1 MMHSDWRCDECG
13 PVLPMHTAGHVGPEI
28 VDTVIAHVV
37 HGQTRVPLWCLWPL
51 PPAWTV
57 TGVGWA
63 GDERTGV
70 GATAVACS
78 GPAPL
83 GGGPADLVLIAEE
96 PGVGL
101 ASRFAGIRGPDP
113 GPVLAASLQT
123 TGAHAKIKVA
133 GHPTPLWSVGSSPDR
148 SAYAGEAKG
157 VWLWVV
163 TWPGNAGYLL
173 AEDVMLR
180 DLTVW
185 LPPELVYGAPSPYL
199 HGSA

>member
-1 MMHSDWRCDECG
+1 MHVAE
-13 PVLPMHTAGHVGPEI
+13 HVGPEI
-28 VDTVIAHVV
+28 VEAVVAHIAQ
-37 HGQTRVPLWCLWPL
+37 GPARMPLWCLWPL
-51 PPAWTV
+51 LPGWTV

-70 GATAVACS
+70 RASAVACS

-101 ASRFAGIRGPDP
+101 GTRFAGIPGPDP
-113 GPVLAASLQT
+113 GPVLAASLQD

-133 GHPTPLWSVGSSPDR
+133 GHPTPLWSVDSSPDR

-163 TWPGNAGYLL
+163 AWPASAGYTL
-173 AEDVMLR
+173 AEDVALR

-199 HGSA
+199 HGKA